1 MSAGVPADIPIVGA
15 MSETIDRYAVQ
26 VDWPTVVPLG
36 DTLAVSTAGAFD
48 DRWVDAFEVV
58 LGEHEHRSAGR
69 KWRRIDFDQGA
80 GDDAGVLDLYVR
92 GIEPDAE
99 APELRRTV
107 DDLVRGANDVAR
119 VGTHVYHLAR
129 ELREAPAE
137 GPRGSVP
144 PPTFDPLADELD
156 ADAA

>member
-1 MSAGVPADIPIVGA
+1 METSIPADIRLAGP
-15 MSETIDRYAVQ
+15 MSETIDRYDVQ
-26 VDWPTVVPLG
+26 VDWPTVAPLG
-36 DTLAVSTAGAFD
+36 DTLAVSTAGGFD
-48 DRWVDAFEVV
+48 DRWVEAFEVV
-58 LGEHEHRSAGR
+58 LGEHEHQAAAR
-69 KWRRIDFDQGA
+69 KWRRIDFERA
-80 GDDAGVLDLYVR
+80 GDEDNVLDLYVR
-92 GIEPDAE
+92 GIEPDAQ

-107 DDLVRGANDVAR
+107 DDLVRAANDVAR

-129 ELREAPAE
+129 ELRQVEPE